1 MEVNSVFLIRVS
13 SQVDKDVDHP
23 QFYDPSY
30 PLKTIQA
37 DLERYGDVTVNIVD
51 CWIHPMD
58 VPQMLEHARRYQP
71 DLVVVSASSFDITV
85 AKRLMVALKRQEGA
99 PLVVGIGQGYYLQ
112 HDIFMDDSESEYD
125 AVLLGEPE
133 EEFFKFFEWMR
144 KSEPTDESWK
154 DHYRQLYG
162 EGKRYTVNDPD
173 SLVFANYT
181 PEELRAYKSI
191 YPVKLSQEVVWGY
204 LIATRGCPYDCT
216 FCSEVMRVS
225 IGKKLR
231 GRAPANIVDEME
243 HLAKQ
248 GVNICS
254 FQDDSFSSN
263 RKLVTAL
270 CEELIARNSKMPWM
284 CRGRIDEVNYETL
297 ALMKKAGC
305 VMMGFGVES
314 GSQRIVDDMIK
325 QYKDR
330 PWQDMCRQTFK
341 WTRELGI
348 GTNAYYIIG
357 NPTETRE
364 EIEQTIEL
372 ALELNTD
379 TIQVHFYTPYPGS
392 ADWEKYKDQIEKSE
406 AENMFHYTV
415 SKFNPSGVSSEDL
428 VTLRSK
434 FYRRYIFRPSFA
446 IAHFWRHAGFYW
458 HNPDIFW
465 SLVGIRKVFGTSATG
480 SAEEDTNGISQHR
493 TATVRESPPG

>member
-13 SQVDKDVDHP
+13 SQVDKDVNHP
-23 QFYDPSY
+23 QFFDPCY
-30 PLKTIQA
+30 PLKSIQA
-37 DLERYGDVTVNIVD
+37 GLQRRGDIAVNLLD

-58 VPQMLEHARRYQP
+58 VPQMVEQVQRFDP

-85 AKRLMVALKRQEGA
+85 AQRLMASLKRQKFA
-99 PLVVGIGQGYYLQ
+99 PLVVGIGQGFYLQ
-112 HDIFMDDSESEYD
+112 HDFSMDDSESEYD

-133 EEFFKFFEWMR
+133 EEFFKLFEWIHQ
-144 KSEPTDESWK
+144 SQATDESWK
-154 DHYRQLYG
+154 DHYRRLYQ

-173 SLVFANYT
+173 SLAFANYT
-181 PEELRAYKSI
+181 PAELQAYKSI
-191 YPVKLSQEVVWGY
+191 FPVKLSKEVVWGY

-231 GRAPANIVDEME
+231 GRSPANIVDEME
-243 HLAKQ
+243 HLARQ

-263 RKLVTAL
+263 RKLVKAL
-270 CEELIARNSKMPWM
+270 CEELIARDSKMPWM
-284 CRGRIDEVNYETL
+284 CRGRVDEVTYESL

-325 QYKDR
+325 QYRDR
-330 PWQDMCRQTFK
+330 AWQDLCRQTFK

-364 EIEQTIEL
+364 EVEQTIEL

-392 ADWEKYKDQIEKSE
+392 TDWEKYKDQIERSD
-406 AENMFHYTV
+406 AEQLFHYAAP
-415 SKFNPSGVSSEDL
+415 KFNPSAVSSDEL

-446 IAHFWRHAGFYW
+446 MPHFWRHAGFYW
-458 HNPDIFW
+458 HNPDVFW
-465 SLVGIRKVFGTSATG
+465 SLVGIRKVFGHSAKSSTQ
-480 SAEEDTNGISQHR
+480 EDTNGVVRHR
-493 TATVRESPPG
+493 SATVRESSPG

>member
-1 MEVNSVFLIRVS
+1 VEVDSVFLIRVT

-37 DLERYGDVTVNIVD
+37 GLELYGDVTVNILD

-58 VPQMLEHARRYQP
+58 VPQMVEHVQRYQP

-85 AKRLMVALKRQEGA
+85 AKRLMVSLKRQENA

-112 HDIFMDDSESEYD
+112 HDFFMDDSESEYD

-133 EEFFKFFEWMR
+133 EEFFRFFEWIR
-144 KSEPTDESWK
+144 KCDPK
-154 DHYRQLYG
+154 DQSD
-162 EGKRYTVNDPD
+162 GKRYTVNDPD
-173 SLVFANYT
+173 SLAFANYT

-191 YPVKLSQEVVWGY
+191 FPVKLSKEVVWGY

-231 GRAPANIVDEME
+231 GRTPANIVDEME
-243 HLAKQ
+243 HLANQ

-263 RKLVTAL
+263 RNLVKAL

-297 ALMKKAGC
+297 TLMKKAGC
-305 VMMGFGVES
+305 VMMGFGVEA

-348 GTNAYYIIG
+348 GTNAYFIIG

-364 EIEQTIEL
+364 EIQQTIDL

-392 ADWEKYKDQIEKSE
+392 TDWEKYKDQIEKSD
-406 AENMFHYTV
+406 AENMYHYAAP
-415 SKFNPSGVSSEDL
+415 KFNPSEVSSEEL

-446 IAHFWRHAGFYW
+446 IPHFWRHAGFYW

-480 SAEEDTNGISQHR
+480 SIEEDTNGISQHR

>member
-1 MEVNSVFLIRVS
+1 MEVNSIFLIRVS

-30 PLKTIQA
+30 PLKTIQSG
-37 DLERYGDVTVNIVD
+37 LERYGDVTVNILD
-51 CWIHPMD
+51 CWIHPME
-58 VPQMLEHARRYQP
+58 VPRMVEHARRYQP

-85 AKRLMVALKRQEGA
+85 AKRLMVSLKRQEFA

-112 HDIFMDDSESEYD
+112 HDFFMDDSESEYD

-133 EEFFKFFEWMR
+133 EEFFKLFDWIR
-144 KSEPTDESWK
+144 KSDPK
-154 DHYRQLYG
+154 DGSRKEHYQKDYLD
-162 EGKRYTVNDPD
+162 GKRYTVNDPD
-173 SLVFANYT
+173 SLAFADYT

-191 YPVKLSQEVVWGY
+191 FPVQLSKEVVWGY

-231 GRAPANIVDEME
+231 GRSPANIVDEME

-263 RKLVTAL
+263 RNLVKAL
-270 CEELIARNSKMPWM
+270 CEELIARDSKMSWM
-284 CRGRIDEVNYETL
+284 CRGRIDEVNYEPL
-297 ALMKKAGC
+297 ALMKKAGL

-314 GSQRIVDDMIK
+314 GSQRILNNMIK

-341 WTRELGI
+341 WTRVLSHQKI
-348 GTNAYYIIG
+348 
-357 NPTETRE
+357 
-364 EIEQTIEL
+364 
-372 ALELNTD
+372 
-379 TIQVHFYTPYPGS
+379 
-392 ADWEKYKDQIEKSE
+392 
-406 AENMFHYTV
+406 
-415 SKFNPSGVSSEDL
+415 
-428 VTLRSK
+428 
-434 FYRRYIFRPSFA
+434 
-446 IAHFWRHAGFYW
+446 
-458 HNPDIFW
+458 
-465 SLVGIRKVFGTSATG
+465 
-480 SAEEDTNGISQHR
+480 
-493 TATVRESPPG
+493 